1 MSIHDEILDRY
12 RRKMLFPVLPRA
24 RGDTIRRALFV
35 SADLHAV
42 LTSPE
47 GDQDWERR
55 VAVLQADLEV
65 FVQAR
70 TIDPKYLFLL
80 YPLRDAVWEIR
91 SIRDEPSIR
100 VLGLFAW
107 KDIFIATNYALREEL
122 GGWES
127 REWKIVKR
135 TARAGWRQLFHPYEP
150 KIEADVKRLVT
161 GALDGKYFK
170 TSGRE

>member
-12 RRKMLFPVLPRA
+12 RRKMLFPVMPRA
-24 RGDTIRRALFV
+24 RGGTIRRALFICD
-35 SADLHAV
+35 DLNAV

-47 GDQDWERR
+47 GNQEWERR
-55 VAVLQADLEV
+55 VAELQADLEL
-65 FVQAR
+65 FVEAQ
-70 TIDPKYLFLL
+70 TIDPKYLSLL
-80 YPLRDAVWEIR
+80 YPLQDAVWEIR

-107 KDIFIATNYALREEL
+107 KDIFIATNFALREEL

-127 REWKIVKR
+127 REWKVVKR
-135 TARAGWRQLFHPYEP
+135 TARARWRQLFHPYEP
-150 KIEADVKRLVT
+150 KIGADVKKLVT

-170 TSGRE
+170 TSGRK